1 MLHPAQL
8 LLVAGV
14 LAAPAVLSDTMVRT
28 ALQAAE
34 AARQAPPEDSDGVEV
49 SILRLKNVRY
59 RQGRP
64 LPKWVRALDGKRIRM
79 WGYMAVGTLEGL
91 ENFELVPESCEC
103 GRSKVNHFVEV
114 SLTDDVTRFIPGRI
128 TLTGVFHA
136 GEEKEDGFITSLYR
150 LSTPALPD

>member
-14 LAAPAVLSDTMVRT
+14 LAAPAALSDTMVRS

-34 AARQAPPEDSDGVEV
+34 AARQAPPEDSDVVEV
-49 SILRLKNVRY
+49 AILRLKNVRY

-64 LPKWVRALDGKRIRM
+64 LPKWVRELDGKRIRM

-103 GRSKVNHFVEV
+103 GRSKLNHFVDV
-114 SLTDDVTRFIPGRI
+114 SLTEGQTRYIPGRI
-128 TLTGVFHA
+128 TLEGTFSA
-136 GEEKEDGFITSLYR
+136 GEKEEDGFITSLYR
-150 LSTPALPD
+150 LTTETLP